1 MELGLKEGCAVVLYE
16 GNIPRLRSRT
26 RTDDLALSGVYY
38 FFSILFSLWHFM
50 ARACWGHASTFFG
63 D

>member
-1 MELGLKEGCAVVLYE
+1 MKLGLKEGCAVVLYE
-16 GNIPRLRSRT
+16 GNIPRPRSRT

-38 FFSILFSLWHFM
+38 FFSIIFSLRHFM
-50 ARACWGHASTFFG
+50 ARVRWGHASTFFG

>member
-16 GNIPRLRSRT
+16 GNIPLPRSRT

-38 FFSILFSLWHFM
+38 FFSILFLLWHFM
-50 ARACWGHASTFFG
+50 ARARCGNASTFFG